1 MSSAT
6 KPLSP
11 APPLTGSPGSRST
24 TARPNSRLLQR
35 IGRRRQGEA
44 RDPAITILQRHSD
57 DLKRVDFISDQIDRM
72 TVQVETRKV
81 ELATLRNKN
90 EKLDDELF
98 DLTSK
103 TGTALSG
110 TALDDVQRSVDR
122 TIVTLQIKLETS
134 LQKSKVR
141 VDSERSEQNL
151 IKQEINEYR
160 KKKMLVR
167 AVNERLEEQLCDH
180 KDDLIDRLHDLQKA
194 QEQR

>member
-1 MSSAT
+1 M
-6 KPLSP
+6 
-11 APPLTGSPGSRST
+11 
-24 TARPNSRLLQR
+24 
-35 IGRRRQGEA
+35 
-44 RDPAITILQRHSD
+44 QRHSN

-134 LQKSKVR
+134 LQKSR
-141 VDSERSEQNL
+141 WG
-151 IKQEINEYR
+151 
-160 KKKMLVR
+160 
-167 AVNERLEEQLCDH
+167 
-180 KDDLIDRLHDLQKA
+180 
-194 QEQR
+194 

>member
-1 MSSAT
+1 M
-6 KPLSP
+6 
-11 APPLTGSPGSRST
+11 
-24 TARPNSRLLQR
+24 
-35 IGRRRQGEA
+35 
-44 RDPAITILQRHSD
+44 QRHSD